1 MSVTP
6 TLLNATAAHYRNGEL
21 FIENVSLREIAD
33 SVGTPLY
40 AYSSAMLTQQYRRL
54 DGALAGLAHQLHYAV
69 KANSTLAVLQTFAKL
84 GAGFDIVS
92 GGELSRVLAVGG
104 NPKQVV
110 FSGVGKST
118 EEIDFALKTGIE
130 CFNVES
136 AGELERISA
145 RATLLQKVAP
155 IALRINPNV
164 DPKTHPYIST
174 GLKENK
180 FGILQ
185 HTALALY
192 QQAAADPHLQVRG
205 VACHIGSQI
214 CEPTPLFDA
223 LDQLLGLID
232 DLNAQ
237 GITLTDLDLGGGFGV
252 TYEDEQPFD
261 VDAWGRHVVGKLA
274 GRRLKL
280 SIEPGRFLTAN
291 AGVLVTRVEYLK
303 PEEGSDD
310 DQQQGKNFAVIDA
323 AMNDLLRP
331 SLYQAW
337 HGVLPVQE
345 NRSAP
350 TKRWEIVGPVCE
362 SGDWLAKSRNLALHE
377 GDLLSILSA
386 GAYGSVLSSNYNSR
400 NRAAE
405 VMVSGESFRLV
416 RRRESI
422 QAQLSTEV
430 L

>member
-6 TLLNATAAHYRNGEL
+6 ELLQATAAHYRNGEL
-21 FIENVSLREIAD
+21 CVEGVSLREIAE
-33 SVGTPLY
+33 SVGTPFY
-40 AYSSAMLTQQYRRL
+40 AYSCAMLTEQYQRL

-92 GGELSRVLAVGG
+92 GGELSRVLAAGG
-104 NPKQVV
+104 NPEQVV

-136 AGELERISA
+136 AGELERISS
-145 RATLLQKVAP
+145 RAAMLQKVAP
-155 IALRINPNV
+155 IALRINPDV

-174 GLKENK
+174 GLRENK

-185 HTALALY
+185 HAALALY
-192 QQAAADPHLQVRG
+192 QQAAADPHLYVRG
-205 VACHIGSQI
+205 MACHIGSQI

-232 DLNAQ
+232 DLDAQ

-261 VDAWGRHVVGKLA
+261 VDSWGRHVVGKLA
-274 GRRLKL
+274 DRRLKL

-303 PEEGSDD
+303 PGQDTDD
-310 DQQQGKNFAVIDA
+310 DQRQGRNFAIIDA

-345 NRSAP
+345 NTSTP
-350 TKRWEIVGPVCE
+350 TKRWDVVGPICE
-362 SGDWLAKSRNLALHE
+362 SGDWLAKSRDLALRE
-377 GDLLSILSA
+377 GDLLSILST
-386 GAYGSVLSSNYNSR
+386 GAYGSTLSSNYNSR

-405 VMVSGESFRLV
+405 VMVSDERFRVV
-416 RRRESI
+416 RRRESL
-422 QAQLSTEV
+422 QDQLSTEV